1 MLWIIIP
8 GQYSGN
14 DSYCQISLLLTLSDF
29 FKLIPGNFYQQTL
42 SDSLTLVGFTKGLQ
56 STQGDNEMLLFIN
69 LSFFSF
75 HCVGKSFL
83 FIHKKCSR
91 GLSNAGLDMLK
102 VNMNGKQA
110 TYLISSTSS
119 EVKDVPN
126 FVLHS
131 SVKFSVSHEILFLS
145 NFLFFS
151 RNFSQKMLL
160 ESSSFVNLNFA
171 YLKWSI
177 V

>member
-1 MLWIIIP
+1 
-8 GQYSGN
+8 
-14 DSYCQISLLLTLSDF
+14 
-29 FKLIPGNFYQQTL
+29 
-42 SDSLTLVGFTKGLQ
+42 
-56 STQGDNEMLLFIN
+56 
-69 LSFFSF
+69 
-75 HCVGKSFL
+75 
-83 FIHKKCSR
+83 
-91 GLSNAGLDMLK
+91 MLK

-145 NFLFFS
+145 NFLFF

-160 ESSSFVNLNFA
+160 ESNSFVNLNFA
-171 YLKWSI
+171 YLK
-177 V
+177 